1 MARETMRRLDEI
13 VGSFREGV
21 IVRVSCGGML
31 CGECIQCTARA
42 AKASLQR
49 ERRAAQDEIDR
60 LTRELE
66 AARERERHI
75 ERQIVALVEAE
86 VISEGKAR
94 EILGVGVDEWREIE
108 DRTLGAGTDT

>member
-1 MARETMRRLDEI
+1 MASERVTLTAAMLYDAGREDGRRDAAAEI
-13 VGSFREGV
+13 
-21 IVRVSCGGML
+21 
-31 CGECIQCTARA
+31 A
-42 AKASLQR
+42 
-49 ERRAAQDEIDR
+49 R

-66 AARERERHI
+66 EARERERHI

-108 DRTLGAGTDT
+108 DRTLGVGTDT